1 MKVGDLVKASYLHE
15 DSPDRHLLGVIVAH
29 VGDPRATG
37 NDVFKVLWTCGSISE
52 RMWDYDL
59 KKVTRASR

>member
-1 MKVGDLVKASYLHE
+1 MQVGDLVKAIDLSA
-15 DSPDRHLLGVIVAH
+15 DSSLLGVIVAH

-37 NDVFKVLWTCGSISE
+37 NDVFKVLWTNGSTSE

>member
-1 MKVGDLVKASYLHE
+1 MQVGDLVKAIYLSA
-15 DSPDRHLLGVIVAH
+15 DCGLLGVIVAH

-59 KKVTRASR
+59 KKVTCK